1 MIRSLVTATQ
11 TKPGV
16 LAESTDLEPH
26 QKITALRVI
35 ERKRKMQQAIS
46 RMKMTGK
53 VVIAMNRASGEVVFE
68 KGK

>member
-16 LAESTDLEPH
+16 LAESTDLEPG
-26 QKITALRVI
+26 QKITALRAI
-35 ERKRKMQQAIS
+35 ERKRKTQQAIS

-53 VVIAMNRASGEVVFE
+53 AVMVMNKAGGEMVFE

>member
-11 TKPGV
+11 TKPVV

-26 QKITALRVI
+26 QKITALRAI

-53 VVIAMNRASGEVVFE
+53 VVMAMNRASGEVVFE

>member
-1 MIRSLVTATQ
+1 MIQSLVTATQ

-16 LAESTDLEPH
+16 LAKLTDLEPG
-26 QKITALRVI
+26 QRITALRAI
-35 ERKRKMQQAIS
+35 ERERKAQQAIS

-53 VVIAMNRASGEVVFE
+53 VVMVMNRASGDVVFV